1 MERAEVD
8 LAVEWAARE
17 GWNPGLADA
26 AAFHAADPEGFL
38 VSEDS
43 AGEPVACI
51 SAVRHGDG
59 LGFVGFYI
67 VAPERRGEGLG
78 IAIWRAG
85 MARLEG
91 RLVGLDGVV
100 DQQDAYARSG
110 FSLAWRNLR
119 YGADTPRPV
128 DVPGGAAA
136 VVEAATL
143 PFPALAAYD
152 AELAAGP
159 REPFLRPWL
168 TLPGHVALAAVR
180 DGVPAGLGVV
190 RPCRDGA
197 KIGPL
202 FADDAPTA
210 RALFAALA
218 ARAPA
223 GPLHLDVPEPNAEAA
238 ALAREAGMAPVFETA
253 RMYTGAT
260 AGDPARARV
269 RDHELRAGLTRSVVG
284 AAGLVAALLAVA
296 VLADDAE
303 VRVEVDVDLAAVG
316 TRDLDL
322 VGALLVA
329 DLGLGHSSA
338 AGLLERDRLGP
349 VQRRPGDRRV
359 ARVVVAAAG
368 GAGDRRSADADGDDR
383 CGGDRD
389 GLVLAPHGVPPP
401 RVGLVNLDR
410 DATAAT

>member
-1 MERAEVD
+1 MERADVD
-8 LAVEWAARE
+8 LAVEWATRE

-43 AGEPVACI
+43 VGEPVACI
-51 SAVRHGDG
+51 SAVRQGEG

-100 DQQDAYARSG
+100 DQQDAYVRSG
-110 FSLAWRNLR
+110 FRLAWRNLR
-119 YGADTPRPV
+119 YGADVPRPV
-128 DVPGGAAA
+128 DVPDGAVA
-136 VVEAATL
+136 VVEAAAL

-152 AELAAGP
+152 AHAAGP
-159 REPFLRPWL
+159 RESFLRPWL

-180 DGVPAGLGVV
+180 DDVPAGLGVV
-190 RPCRDGA
+190 RPSRAGA

-223 GPLHLDVPEPNAEAA
+223 GPLFLDVPEPNAEAA
-238 ALAREAGMAPVFETA
+238 ALAREAGMEPVFETA
-253 RMYTGAT
+253 RMYTGAP
-260 AGDPARARV
+260 PAIPLARV
-269 RDHELRAGLTRSVVG
+269 FGITSFELG
-284 AAGLVAALLAVA
+284 
-296 VLADDAE
+296 
-303 VRVEVDVDLAAVG
+303 
-316 TRDLDL
+316 
-322 VGALLVA
+322 
-329 DLGLGHSSA
+329 
-338 AGLLERDRLGP
+338 
-349 VQRRPGDRRV
+349 
-359 ARVVVAAAG
+359 
-368 GAGDRRSADADGDDR
+368 
-383 CGGDRD
+383 
-389 GLVLAPHGVPPP
+389 
-401 RVGLVNLDR
+401 
-410 DATAAT
+410 